1 MIALAFWA
9 LAIAGQAQSPP
20 ATATPPAA
28 IVRGVVLDARTKAP
42 IVDAQVALVD
52 LNRTV
57 RTAADGRF
65 ELRDVP
71 AGAHTLTVST
81 VGYIFVRREL
91 QVAQAPIDLTLP
103 LSEGTG
109 AYQESVTVT
118 AESTPPPAVGV
129 SSQMMA
135 GSAALQELRGVT
147 TDDPMRAMQALP
159 GVATG
164 DDFQAEFSVRG
175 AAFRHLGVVIDGT
188 PATVLLHAVQA
199 RENTGSV
206 AMINTDVLDTASLFS
221 GTHPRRHGDW
231 LGATLDF
238 AIRDGSRDR
247 TAFRVAVS
255 GTSASA
261 VVEGPIGPDK
271 RGSWLVS
278 IRKSYLDWL
287 VRKLEPGI
295 DSTIGFWDGQ
305 IRGVYDLTSRQQ
317 LQVTVVGGDATY
329 RETEA
334 GLPNGLYE
342 ATSGSTLGSVA
353 WRYVRDRAITTQ
365 RVSFLGSQFDNRG
378 AINQQ
383 LARGYTQTIVART
396 DVTVPLQRGWAL
408 DLGIRGEWSELN
420 RILADFA
427 NAPGGSVRLRAVR
440 DESARWTVASAWAE
454 TGRRTATGGLTAGV
468 RLSRRSGGADFVA
481 APWVLVERRLGDAWT
496 VRGGAGHAAQFL
508 DPTLSTIDHT
518 VDPERARYVDVSLEH
533 RLGRTIRWQLT
544 AFDRHESDV
553 LRRMGEDRVNP
564 DTGRRVP
571 AATFPT
577 FRASLDGAARGAD
590 ILLMRRA
597 PSGLTGWVSYSW
609 SETRYRDVITGE
621 VFDGDFDQ
629 RHTLNVFAQQRLSY
643 RLMVS
648 AKYRLGSNFP
658 FVGYFTRQGDTLY
671 LGTERNRVRLPRYAR
686 LDLRAT
692 RTFTFDRRRLTL
704 FVEIMNALGREN
716 VGQADGAIRAN
727 LEAVGY
733 AERLIPFVPSAG
745 FLIEF

>member
-9 LAIAGQAQSPP
+9 LAITGQ
-20 ATATPPAA
+20 
-28 IVRGVVLDARTKAP
+28 VLDARTKAP
-42 IVDAQVALVD
+42 IADAQVTLVD

-57 RTAADGRF
+57 RSGQDGRF
-65 ELRDVP
+65 EFRDVP
-71 AGAHTLTVST
+71 PGLHMLTVST
-81 VGYIFVRREL
+81 IGYIFVRREIT
-91 QVAQAPIDLTLP
+91 VKDASIDLTLP

-109 AYQESVTVT
+109 TYQESVTVT
-118 AESTPPPAVGV
+118 AGAAPPPVGV
-129 SSQMMA
+129 SSQVLT

-175 AAFRHLGVVIDGT
+175 SAFRHLGVVIDGT
-188 PATVLLHAVQA
+188 PATVLLHSVQA

-206 AMINTDVLDTASLFS
+206 AMINTDVLDRASLLA
-221 GTHPRRHGDW
+221 GAHPRRHGDW

-247 TAFRVAVS
+247 TTFRVAVS

-261 VVEGPIGPDK
+261 VAEGPLGPGK

-287 VRKLEPGI
+287 IRKLEPGT

-305 IRGVYDLTSRQQ
+305 LRGVFDLTSRQQ

-334 GLPNGLYE
+334 GLPNGLSK
-342 ATSGSTLGSVA
+342 ASSGSTLGSVA
-353 WRYVRDRAITTQ
+353 WRYVHDRAMTTT
-365 RVSFLGSQFDNRG
+365 RVSFLGSEFDNRG

-383 LARGYTQTIVART
+383 LSRGYTQTVVART
-396 DVTVPLQRGWAL
+396 DVAVPLQRGWTL
-408 DLGIRGEWSELN
+408 DLGVRGEWSELN

-427 NAPGGSVRLRAVR
+427 NAPGGNVRLRAVR

-454 TGRRTATGGLTAGV
+454 TGRRTANGGITAGV
-468 RLSRRSGGADFVA
+468 RLSRRSGDADFVA
-481 APWVLVERRLGDAWT
+481 APWVLVERRLGDSWT
-496 VRGGAGHAAQFL
+496 VRGGAGQAAQFL

-518 VDPERARYVDVSLEH
+518 VDPERASYLDASVEQ
-533 RLGRTIRWQLT
+533 RLGQTLRWQLT
-544 AFDRHESDV
+544 AFDRRESHV
-553 LRRMGEDRVNP
+553 LRRIGEDHVDP

-571 AATFPT
+571 ASTFPT
-577 FRASLDGAARGAD
+577 YRASLDGTARGVD
-590 ILLMRRA
+590 ILFMRRA
-597 PSGLTGWVSYSW
+597 SSGLTGWVSYTW
-609 SETRYRDVITGE
+609 SETRYRDVLTGE
-621 VFDGDFDQ
+621 TFDGDFDQ
-629 RHTLNVFAQQRLSY
+629 RHTLNLFAQQRLSY

-658 FVGYFTRQGDTLY
+658 VVGYFRQSGDTLF

-704 FVEIMNALGREN
+704 FVEITNALGREN
-716 VGQADGAIRAN
+716 IGMADGSIRAN